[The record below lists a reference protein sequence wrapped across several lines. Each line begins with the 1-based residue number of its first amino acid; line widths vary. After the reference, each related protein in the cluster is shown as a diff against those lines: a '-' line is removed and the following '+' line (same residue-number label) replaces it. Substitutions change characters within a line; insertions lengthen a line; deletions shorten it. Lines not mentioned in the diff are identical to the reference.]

1 LEYSVWWICPDNS
14 EHNLAILQLRSIVL
28 GNAQSVKKRKEG
40 KEKIKRERKKNK
52 KQKIYMIFT
61 CFLLFEGI

>member
-14 EHNLAILQLRSIVL
+14 EHNLASVQLRSRVL

-40 KEKIKRERKKNK
+40 KEKIKRRNYPLTYLSNYY
-52 KQKIYMIFT
+52 II
-61 CFLLFEGI
+61 LLNSGKG